1 VHGSRWETAGSPLSS
16 ARASRCERA
25 PDRVGTSGAAGR
37 IGASIAADALA
48 SGDELALFERLRA
61 LRKRIADEQGVPA
74 YIVFND
80 AVLRAMAAHRPA
92 SAEALLR
99 VPGVGPAKLERYGE
113 AFLEAIANSAT

>member
-1 VHGSRWETAGSPLSS
+1 VCSGVSVETIAAEAMLAQGRAHVREMPRVETAGT
-16 ARASRCERA
+16 RATG
-25 PDRVGTSGAAGR
+25 VG
-37 IGASIAADALA
+37 SIA
-48 SGDELALFERLRA
+48 ELALFERLRA

-92 SAEALLR
+92 SAEEMLR
-99 VPGVGPAKLERYGE
+99 VPGVGRAKLERYGE